1 MLDQDV
7 IRNVGINHTVI
18 MTDIEPDLIHQIPL
32 LLRVLNMTGHP
43 VLVAPDPFS
52 PPNRKGMLLRTWT
65 VNVSI
70 YFFNETTILVS
81 MDPIRDFSVS
91 AWEDF
96 TVSVPFAD
104 IEYCNGSD
112 PNPKSLGVPKLL
124 PLISASVF
132 GQSIMSQGLVGTGF
146 VVLSALGVLSGS
158 PEGASA
164 AQTLAAIGL
173 LSCSSPTTRAA
184 VGNKRALGPL
194 PLGSDY
200 IDVISGNFLLVG
212 GFFVLQVAAAAVLY
226 RRGGPDATLVSAC
239 AASRFPAVT
248 ITAYLALFQG
258 TVFAAGSATTAID
271 ADVLHLGVGVT
282 GAAVTF
288 SSAAIFAYCSYRHI
302 RRSFYTYDGAG
313 DALAALRFGGRWMRV
328 LAPVG
333 YFEPRTVGHR
343 FGPIIGSRL
352 QRPFVWPVLGLM
364 PPVILGAAS
373 FVHPSSDEGCI
384 ELLST
389 VATLFLAISM
399 TWVLVQPHRVPCMNI
414 FSSVSVALSALLLYL
429 QLWNIVF
436 PDSEV
441 LWTTLVIAVLQ
452 MALQLIR
459 MVVTGLGVFFDR
471 KLLECTS
478 TTYKWTLPAI
488 DAKEAVPTL
497 ASLRPVHEANDG
509 IAERGIE
516 AEVPLLEV
524 PWNRMDDASSSDEEL
539 QSLTDLERHYLRID
553 GPGLNDEA
561 AVLSNV
567 SDLLRMEHLLG
578 PSARMGEGPSRD
590 GSSSSSTSTSSSD
603 SNSTSSVGIEQT
615 GPVQLEPDESLFSQV
630 KKRSNLVLN
639 TVKSTL
645 HDTLARLLNGMQSVD
660 EKIAEA
666 SAIKQ
671 PRARPKRRLAKIRQ
685 RLLHAFDSH

>member
-248 ITAYLALFQG
+248 ITAYLALFHP
-258 TVFAAGSATTAID
+258 F
-271 ADVLHLGVGVT
+271 
-282 GAAVTF
+282 
-288 SSAAIFAYCSYRHI
+288 YR
-302 RRSFYTYDGAG
+302 
-313 DALAALRFGGRWMRV
+313 
-328 LAPVG
+328 P
-333 YFEPRTVGHR
+333 
-343 FGPIIGSRL
+343 
-352 QRPFVWPVLGLM
+352 
-364 PPVILGAAS
+364 
-373 FVHPSSDEGCI
+373 
-384 ELLST
+384 
-389 VATLFLAISM
+389 
-399 TWVLVQPHRVPCMNI
+399 
-414 FSSVSVALSALLLYL
+414 
-429 QLWNIVF
+429 
-436 PDSEV
+436 
-441 LWTTLVIAVLQ
+441 
-452 MALQLIR
+452 
-459 MVVTGLGVFFDR
+459 
-471 KLLECTS
+471 
-478 TTYKWTLPAI
+478 
-488 DAKEAVPTL
+488 
-497 ASLRPVHEANDG
+497 
-509 IAERGIE
+509 
-516 AEVPLLEV
+516 
-524 PWNRMDDASSSDEEL
+524 
-539 QSLTDLERHYLRID
+539 
-553 GPGLNDEA
+553 
-561 AVLSNV
+561 
-567 SDLLRMEHLLG
+567 
-578 PSARMGEGPSRD
+578 
-590 GSSSSSTSTSSSD
+590 
-603 SNSTSSVGIEQT
+603 
-615 GPVQLEPDESLFSQV
+615 
-630 KKRSNLVLN
+630 
-639 TVKSTL
+639 
-645 HDTLARLLNGMQSVD
+645 
-660 EKIAEA
+660 
-666 SAIKQ
+666 
-671 PRARPKRRLAKIRQ
+671 
-685 RLLHAFDSH
+685 